1 MGSSHLNAM
10 LERAGYVP
18 PRASVTRIDSDGLMQ
33 GVVDV
38 SGSEGPG
45 TDPDSPVGPDDPDA
59 GLANGSIWASPSDGQ
74 RP

>member
-38 SGSEGPG
+38 SGTEGPG
-45 TDPDSPVGPDDPDA
+45 IDPDNPVNPDDPDA
-59 GLANGSIWASPSDGQ
+59 GLANSSVWAHPQGK
-74 RP
+74 

>member
-1 MGSSHLNAM
+1 
-10 LERAGYVP
+10 
-18 PRASVTRIDSDGLMQ
+18 MQ